1 MKKLLTAAAMVAAL
15 FACTTNKD
23 AGVSSNPLIN
33 PDSNMYM
40 NAPDFAS
47 IKVEHFTEG
56 FEKGFEQQNQEIEA
70 IVNNSETPTFDN
82 TILALEK
89 SGEILSRTS
98 SVFFALASA
107 DTNDEIRKIEA
118 EYAPKLS
125 AHNDARYLN
134 DKLFVRIK
142 SVYEN
147 SDQLDPAQ
155 KRLTKIYY
163 DNFVMAGANL
173 EASAK
178 EELKKINEREATLL
192 TQFGNKLTDATNVP
206 VLFESKELLD
216 GLSEDELKEAADLA
230 AEKGQ
235 KGKYMIRLVNTT
247 QQPVMVKLNNREARK
262 RVLEASMNRC
272 SLGDAND
279 THAIITELAELR
291 AKKANLLGFDNYSDW
306 TLQNTLAKNANT
318 AKSFLADLAKLYIP
332 KAQADAKMLQDYA
345 RKSQGE
351 EFVLEAWDWDY
362 YAERLRKEEYSVDED
377 SLMQYFELNS
387 VLNNGVFFSAEKLY
401 GLTFKQRTDIPVYH
415 PDVTVYDIFDK
426 DGSVIALFYFDPY
439 ARPSKSG
446 GAWMGEFVQQSHLKN
461 QRPVIYN
468 VCNFKKPVKEGGVCL
483 LSWDE
488 VTTLYHEFGHALHGL
503 LSDQPYP
510 TIAGTNTPR
519 DFVEMPSQ
527 FNEHWANEPQV
538 FANYAKHHKT
548 GEPMPQELRNKML
561 QAQSFNQAYALGE
574 NIASCLLDLSWH
586 TLAVGTKVEDFQAFE
601 KEQLSKYG
609 MYNLQIP
616 PRYKVPYFRHI
627 WSNGYASGY
636 YSYLWAEALDND
648 VFAWFQKN
656 GGMTPENGAVLRKAI
671 LSAGNSADLMEA
683 FASITGHTKADI
695 NPLLQARGLK

>member
-1 MKKLLTAAAMVAAL
+1 MAASL
-15 FACTTNKD
+15 FACNTNKD

-47 IKVEHFTEG
+47 IKIEHFTEG

-70 IVNNSETPTFDN
+70 IVNNSEAPTFDN

-134 DKLFVRIK
+134 DKLFARIK

-173 EASAK
+173 EAAAK
-178 EELKKINEREATLL
+178 EELKKLNEREATLL

-216 GLSEDELKEAADLA
+216 GLSEGELKEAADLA
-230 AEKGQ
+230 AEEGQ

-247 QQPVMVKLNNREARK
+247 QQPVMVKLNNRDARK

-279 THAIITELAELR
+279 THAIIAELAELR

-306 TLQNTLAKNANT
+306 TLQNTLAKDANT

-345 RKSQGE
+345 RKSQGK

-362 YAERLRKEEYSVDED
+362 YAERLRKEQYSVDED

-461 QRPVIYN
+461 QRPIIYN
-468 VCNFKKPVKEGGVCL
+468 VCNFKKPAKEGGVCL

-586 TLAVGTKVEDFQAFE
+586 TLSAGTQVEDFQAFE

-671 LSAGNSADLMEA
+671 LSAGNSVDLMEA